1 MYFLT
6 ALFCTIVFVLLWL
19 FVKPKKPLHFEYGA
33 IIFGGAT
40 AMWLI
45 DCIASAIEGEGF
57 ISFEEISLDLWISLW
72 TVLAGLFLYCAIV
85 FIPLIVKKCKEKK
98 EVK

>member
-6 ALFCTIVFVLLWL
+6 ALLCTIVFVLLWL
-19 FVKPKKPLHFEYGA
+19 LVKGKKELHFEYGA

-45 DCIASAIEGEGF
+45 DCIASAIGGEGF
-57 ISFEEISLDLWISLW
+57 LSFDEIGLDLWISLW
-72 TVLAGLFLYCAIV
+72 TVLSGLFLWCAIV
-85 FIPLIVKKCKEKK
+85 FIPMIVKKSKAKK
-98 EVK
+98 EGK